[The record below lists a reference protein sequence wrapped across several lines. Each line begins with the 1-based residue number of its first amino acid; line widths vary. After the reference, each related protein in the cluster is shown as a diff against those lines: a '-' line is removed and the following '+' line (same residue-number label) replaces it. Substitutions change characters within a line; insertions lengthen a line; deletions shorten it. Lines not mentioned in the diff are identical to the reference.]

1 MFSRGSDSRT
11 PGSGERNPIKR
22 FIADLVLISLS
33 ILLFSF
39 SFPGFISI
47 WGWFPLAY
55 IAVFPVFIVVK
66 RNNWLGAVLL
76 GFLYG
81 YGAYALFNFWLSKF
95 HPLAHIIVP
104 VIFAV
109 YFMVLFPALKLAGR
123 LYPENGFLVQFLIW
137 MGFEYVRT
145 LGFLGYSYGIMGY
158 SQYLF
163 LPLIRISSLTGVW
176 GVTAIVVFPSVY
188 LGNALKDAS
197 GVNLRSWLDAFGTF
211 YRRHRLSPIVYAG
224 LFCLSIAYGLLQKSD
239 FSDQQKWRVALIQQN
254 IDPWHGGDRAYSQS
268 FEIHARLSTEAQ
280 QKENPD
286 IVIWSET
293 AFVPGIDWHTRYRTN
308 QERYRLVS
316 QLREYLNQQ
325 PVPFVIGNDDGQL
338 ERIGHPPVN
347 PDGSLNR
354 LDYNASILY
363 IDGEIVDTYRKLH
376 LVPFTEGFPF
386 AEALPGIY
394 NWLKEADT
402 HFWEKGD
409 EYTVFEANG
418 VRFSTP
424 ICFED
429 TFGYLSRGFVRN
441 GAQVIV
447 NMTND
452 SWSKSVASEMQ
463 HMSMAVFRA
472 VENKRSV
479 ARATNGGITCTIEPD
494 GRISSMLEPFVE
506 SYLVSDVPIYDE
518 VTTLYTRWGDWLG
531 IGFAVTGGIM
541 LFIGIVLA
549 IGRKYRR

>member
-1 MFSRGSDSRT
+1 MLSQDTEALSLK
-11 PGSGERNPIKR
+11 PGYRNPLKR
-22 FIADLVLISLS
+22 LGLDLALLSLS
-33 ILLFSF
+33 MLLFSF

-55 IAVFPVFIVVK
+55 IALFPVFIVVK

-109 YFMVLFPALKLAGR
+109 YFVVLFPTLKLAGT
-123 LYPENGFLVQFLIW
+123 LFPKYGFLIQFLVW
-137 MGFEYVRT
+137 MAFEFLRT
-145 LGFLGYSYGIMGY
+145 LGFLGYSYGILGY

-163 LPLIRISSLTGVW
+163 LPLIQVSSLTGVW
-176 GVTAIVVFPSVY
+176 GVTALVVFPSVY

-197 GVNLRSWLDAFGTF
+197 GVSPRSWLAALVSF
-211 YRRHRLSPIVYAG
+211 YRRHRLSPIVYASV
-224 LFCLSIAYGLLQKSD
+224 FCIALVYGLLQKSD
-239 FSDQQKWRVALIQQN
+239 FSDQSEWRVALIQQN
-254 IDPWHGGDRAYSQS
+254 IDPWHGGNKAYSQS
-268 FEIHARLSTEAQ
+268 FEIHTRLSTEAQ
-280 QKENPD
+280 QKEDPD
-286 IVIWSET
+286 IVVWSET
-293 AFVPGIDWHTRYRTN
+293 AFVPSIDWHTRYRTD
-308 QERYRLVS
+308 QERYRLVK
-316 QLREYLNQQ
+316 QLREYLDEQS
-325 PVPFVIGNDDGQL
+325 VPFLIGNNDGQL
-338 ERIGHPPVN
+338 ERAGHPPLN

-354 LDYNASILY
+354 LDFNASILY
-363 IDGEIVDTYRKLH
+363 IDGEIADTYRKLH

-386 AEALPGIY
+386 EKAFPGIY
-394 NWLKEADT
+394 KWLKNADT

-409 EYTVFEANG
+409 EYTVFEAAG

-447 NMTND
+447 NITND
-452 SWSKSVASEMQ
+452 SWSKSVAAEMQ

-472 VENKRSV
+472 VENGRSLV
-479 ARATNGGITCTIEPD
+479 RATNGGITCTIEPD
-494 GRISSMLEPFVE
+494 GRISSILEPFVE
-506 SYLVSDVPIYDE
+506 SYLVSDVPVYDE
-518 VTTLYTRWGDWLG
+518 KTTLYTRWGDWLG
-531 IGFAVTGGIM
+531 IGFVAAAGIM
-541 LFIGIVLA
+541 LLMGIVL
-549 IGRKYRR
+549 GVLRKARR